1 MSDSQRTGEASIT
14 PPPQSESFPNAGVA
28 PPKDLANASLASGFQ
43 DILGYLNFSGGKPDV
58 KFQDRLNRCHPEWGW
73 PNPWE
78 SFEAALLARLSE
90 LEATSAAFKDSAQA
104 RAVLHLTF
112 HELWPAYRQ
121 HHADLL
127 FHLSDTEFQQP
138 LFLARLFEVVLA
150 QGSPWDET
158 ERIIGGA
165 IDSLNDFIG
174 FRPVAV
180 LENDRKMEPYPK
192 ERFRPVPIYIQGVG
206 AGRGPYQELITRTME
221 LMQGVP
227 ANLLQNAFFDLRR
240 LDEIACDVRA
250 HDHNHPVYKRTNYMF
265 GEWDPHFIDT
275 KGYFRRFVLR
285 KIILD
290 SLLNWMAEQTEQSPE
305 ESMFDAAAVLCGTML
320 MASAISGAGPE
331 THDSSITLTSLLP
344 RVARQRDAFYER
356 LLDDAQGERAE
367 RLKVAAKKTQQPFGH
382 VRQALNL
389 YLANY
394 GARQIQYR
402 HLASLY
408 ALLGQPQAA
417 RETAAVIPSVAAR
430 FACEVHWRIT
440 AAHRHLSAGQ
450 LLPAV
455 SLISEIEDHFKRGIE
470 CGAFPDPWNI
480 LGFQGQFPLFSSRED
495 SIPDQRLEELLSIV
509 EQYLAVYSR
518 ALSESAAQG
527 DRELTR
533 RLSDCFRTFAE
544 YWDQFASVTV
554 EDMPHVAGSESWES
568 ATHVA
573 DVLAE
578 WRAAGE
584 AAGDVSF
591 WRRHIDR
598 FTTAK
603 SYALVVKALLE
614 KEDYVAAMALLMQWL
629 SQNEEVGIESG
640 SYSLPMLLVEWMT
653 QVTADVS
660 NPGSRQVEGEGVVGE
675 EPPKGGTTSADRWPL
690 IRRFFAYLEV
700 NAGEFWQVPTLDGL
714 TDDLPKKKRKP
725 REEQETP
732 DDDLDDESF
741 DDDAVLEDSDG
752 EESDSNI
759 FRSAYED
766 VSFKDSA
773 DDGVSGELMEDGSPI
788 GSTEMEYLS
797 RALEPRLKFSV
808 TLAQV
813 WQMAVAYLMRSPP
826 AGLQRNPKEA
836 RRPEIEDPQAIINGW
851 VKHLGE
857 MQHGL
862 RKLMGALWDSEIA
875 TPSGEHDSN
884 VEYDL
889 QLQTKLYM
897 VQTVIAAQLACRI
910 AERGLGCFLPS
921 SDSRKKSKT
930 ASEDLHMT
938 ALYRAALRGDAD
950 EVKATLPGL
959 LTILARKPL
968 LYVPL
973 DVGGHPKQV
982 VAARLLQSD
991 IRFLLTQL
999 PRLGLLKETWHL
1011 LRTAHRMEKASRPG
1025 EMAVTE
1031 FDRLFRTA
1039 VRASVEA
1046 LLRSAATWDNAN
1058 FPQEKLVELLHALM
1072 KPFVDEWVSHSATMR
1087 LSAVES
1093 MKRDAIWDEVRE
1105 FITKY
1110 GAELFH
1116 AKMLTLGNVRAILHN
1131 GIPWFLNF
1139 LAESQDPLRPSRLLE
1154 ALDNGDI
1161 ETDHV
1166 VHVLEL
1172 IYTTVVDKF
1181 DRFLEYNT
1189 TTTQSDY
1196 GEKFYF
1202 LLDFLRVE
1210 ADYDRDAW
1218 NFTPLNLVHQ
1228 VLCQWNLPEVVGAWE
1243 RSFEKRARE
1252 SASGHLRRLHNAERK
1267 YGMRLPAISDRLNE
1281 QFTKPLAV
1289 NRMLALLP
1297 QVVSDA
1303 QSQRAESAAFGNLR
1317 HEIDAYLVDSTGS
1330 GIELPAW
1337 MQNLE
1342 KEVQRLNLPTSANS
1356 PAEAEFTVNP
1366 RPMTLEEMSKQLE
1379 SWLQLTPRKRASK
1392 RKPPEPPA

>member
-1 MSDSQRTGEASIT
+1 MSDSQRTKETSIT
-14 PPPQSESFPNAGVA
+14 PLPQSESLPNTAVA
-28 PPKDLANASLASGFQ
+28 APKDVANAALASGFQ
-43 DILGYLNFSGGKPDV
+43 DILGYLNFSGGKPDA

-90 LEATSAAFKDSAQA
+90 LETTSSAFKDSAQA
-104 RAVLHLTF
+104 RAVLRLTF
-112 HELWPAYRQ
+112 HELWPAYRR

-127 FHLSDTEFQQP
+127 FHLSDADFQQP
-138 LFLARLFEVVLA
+138 LFLARLFEAVLA
-150 QGSPWDET
+150 QGSPWEET
-158 ERIIGGA
+158 ERIVNGA
-165 IDSLNDFIG
+165 LDSLNDFIG

-192 ERFRPVPIYIQGVG
+192 ERFRPLPVYIQGVG

-221 LMQGVP
+221 LMQAVP

-265 GEWDPHFIDT
+265 GEWDPHHIDT
-275 KGYFRRFVLR
+275 KGYFRRFILR

-290 SLLNWMAEQTEQSPE
+290 SLLNWMAEQTDQPPE
-305 ESMFDAAAVLCGTML
+305 ESLFDAAAVLCGTML

-331 THDSSITLTSLLP
+331 THDSTITLTSLLP

-356 LLDDAQGERAE
+356 LLDDAKGERAE
-367 RLKVAAKKTQQPFGH
+367 RLRAAAKKTQQPFGH
-382 VRQALNL
+382 VRQSLNL

-394 GARQIQYR
+394 GAKQIQYR
-402 HLASLY
+402 HLAGLY
-408 ALLGQPQAA
+408 AMLGQPQAA
-417 RETAAVIPSVAAR
+417 RETAAIIPSVAAR

-440 AAHRHLSAGQ
+440 AAHRNLSAGQ

-509 EQYLAVYSR
+509 EQYLSVYSR

-533 RLSDCFRTFAE
+533 RLSECFRTFAE

-554 EDMPHVAGSESWES
+554 EDMPHVAGRESWES

-573 DVLAE
+573 DVLSE

-629 SQNEEVGIESG
+629 SQNDEVGIESG
-640 SYSLPMLLVEWMT
+640 SHSLPALLTEWMT
-653 QVTADVS
+653 QVTADV
-660 NPGSRQVEGEGVVGE
+660 GSSVFRRNDVGESLAE
-675 EPPKGGTTSADRWPL
+675 EPPKVGTTNIDRWPL

-700 NAGEFWQVPTLDGL
+700 NAGEFWGVPSLDGL
-714 TDDLPKKKRKP
+714 ADELPKNKRKP
-725 REEQETP
+725 KSTES
-732 DDDLDDESF
+732 LDDF
-741 DDDAVLEDSDG
+741 DDDEGGLLDSSNDEDD
-752 EESDSNI
+752 EDDL

-773 DDGVSGELMEDGSPI
+773 DDGVSGELMEDGASS

-797 RALEPRLKFSV
+797 KALEPRLKFTV

-813 WQMAVAYLMRSPP
+813 WQMAVACLMRNPP

-836 RRPEIEDPQAIINGW
+836 RRPEIEDPQTIISGW

-857 MQHGL
+857 MQQGL
-862 RKLMGALWDSEIA
+862 RKLMGLLWDFEIA

-897 VQTVIAAQLACRI
+897 VQTVIASQLACRI
-910 AERGLGCFLPS
+910 AERGLGCFLPGG
-921 SDSRKKSKT
+921 DTRKKSK
-930 ASEDLHMT
+930 AANDDLHMT
-938 ALYRAALRGDAD
+938 ALYRAVLRGDVD
-950 EVKATLPGL
+950 EVKTTLPSL
-959 LTILARKPL
+959 LTTLARKPL

-982 VAARLLQSD
+982 LAARLLQSD

-1039 VRASVEA
+1039 VRSSAEA
-1046 LLRSAATWDNAN
+1046 LLRSAATWDEGT
-1058 FPQEKLVELLHALM
+1058 FPQEKLVELLHGLM
-1072 KPFVDEWVSHSATMR
+1072 KPFVEEWVSHSATMR

-1139 LAESQDPLRPSRLLE
+1139 LAESQDPLRPSPLLE
-1154 ALDNGDI
+1154 ALDNGTI

-1196 GEKFYF
+1196 GEKFFY

-1218 NFTPLNLVHQ
+1218 NFTPLNLIHQ
-1228 VLCQWNLPEVVGAWE
+1228 VLCQWNLPDAVAAWE

-1252 SASGHLRRLHNAERK
+1252 SATGHLRRLHAAERK
-1267 YGMRLPAISDRLNE
+1267 YGMRLPAVSDRLNE

-1289 NRMLALLP
+1289 NRMLAHLP
-1297 QVVSDA
+1297 QVVADA
-1303 QSQRAESAAFGNLR
+1303 QAQRSESPDFDALR
-1317 HEIDAYLVDSTGS
+1317 REIDAYLADSTGS

-1342 KEVQRLNLPTSANS
+1342 KEVQRLNAPASAANS
-1356 PAEAEFTVNP
+1356 PAEAEFNVTP
-1366 RPMTLEEMSKQLE
+1366 RVVSFEDISKQLDT
-1379 SWLQLTPRKRASK
+1379 WLQLTPRKRASK
-1392 RKPPEPPA
+1392 KKPPEPPA

>member
-1 MSDSQRTGEASIT
+1 MSESQPTGDSAETT
-14 PPPQSESFPNAGVA
+14 PPEPESLPNAFTPSV
-28 PPKDLANASLASGFQ
+28 PKDVPTAALASGFQ

-73 PNPWE
+73 PNPWD

-90 LEATSAAFKDSAQA
+90 LETTSAAFKDSGQA

-112 HELWPAYRQ
+112 HELWPAYRR
-121 HHADLL
+121 HHGDLL
-127 FHLSDTEFQQP
+127 FHLSDADFQQP
-138 LFLARLFEVVLA
+138 LFLARLFEAVLA

-158 ERIIGGA
+158 ERIVSGA
-165 IDSLNDFIG
+165 IESLNDFIG

-192 ERFRPVPIYIQGVG
+192 ERFRPVPIYFQGVG
-206 AGRGPYQELITRTME
+206 AGRGPYQELIKRTME

-227 ANLLQNAFFDLRR
+227 ANLLQNAYFDLRN

-265 GEWDPHFIDT
+265 GEWDPHLIDN
-275 KGYFRRFVLR
+275 KGNFRRFILR

-290 SLLNWMAEQTEQSPE
+290 SLLNWMAEQTEQPPE
-305 ESMFDAAAVLCGTML
+305 ESLFDAASVLCGTML
-320 MASAISGAGPE
+320 MASAISGAGPD
-331 THDSSITLTSLLP
+331 THDSTITLTSLLP
-344 RVARQRDAFYER
+344 RVARQRDAFYDR
-356 LLDDAQGERAE
+356 LLDDAKGERAE
-367 RLKVAAKKTQQPFGH
+367 RLRDAAKKTQQPFGH
-382 VRQALNL
+382 VRQSLNL

-402 HLASLY
+402 HLAGLY
-408 ALLGQPQAA
+408 AMLGRPQAA

-440 AAHRHLSAGQ
+440 AAHRHLSSGQ

-455 SLISEIEDHFKRGIE
+455 SLIAEIEDHFKRGIE

-480 LGFQGQFPLFSSRED
+480 LGFQGQIPLFSSRED

-509 EQYLAVYSR
+509 EQYLSVYSR
-518 ALSESAAQG
+518 ALGESAAQG

-554 EDMPHVAGSESWES
+554 EDMPHVAGRESWES

-573 DVLAE
+573 DVLSE

-629 SQNEEVGIESG
+629 SQNEEVGVESG
-640 SYSLPMLLVEWMT
+640 SYSLPALLTEWMT
-653 QVTADVS
+653 QVTAESAD
-660 NPGSRQVEGEGVVGE
+660 GSQ
-675 EPPKGGTTSADRWPL
+675 PDRWPL

-700 NAGEFWQVPTLDGL
+700 NAGEFWEVPVLDGL
-714 TDDLPKKKRKP
+714 ADDLPKKKPKP
-725 REEQETP
+725 KPEQDSLDE
-732 DDDLDDESF
+732 DLDDF
-741 DDDAVLEDSDG
+741 DDDDGALLDPDDEDEDD
-752 EESDSNI
+752 EDNL
-759 FRSAYED
+759 FRNAYED

-773 DDGVSGELMEDGSPI
+773 DDGVSGELMEDGAST

-797 RALEPRLKFSV
+797 KALEPRLKFSV

-813 WQMAVAYLMRSPP
+813 WQMAVACLMRNPP

-836 RRPEIEDPQAIINGW
+836 RRPDLEDPQAVISGW

-862 RKLMGALWDSEIA
+862 RKLMGALWDFEIA

-910 AERGLGCFLPS
+910 GERGLGCFLPGG
-921 SDSRKKSKT
+921 DIRKKSKA

-938 ALYRAALRGDAD
+938 ALYRAVLRGDVD
-950 EVKATLPGL
+950 EVKTTLPSL
-959 LTILARKPL
+959 LTTLARKPL

-982 VAARLLQSD
+982 LAARLLQSD

-999 PRLGLLKETWHL
+999 PRMGLLKETWHL

-1039 VRASVEA
+1039 VRSSAEA
-1046 LLRSAATWDNAN
+1046 LLRSAATWQDGA
-1058 FPQEKLVELLHALM
+1058 FPQEKLVEQLDHLL
-1072 KPFVDEWVSHSATMR
+1072 KPFVEEWVSHSATMR

-1105 FITKY
+1105 FVTKY

-1139 LAESQDPLRPSRLLE
+1139 LAESQDPLRPSPLLE
-1154 ALDNGDI
+1154 ALDSGAI

-1228 VLCQWNLPEVVGAWE
+1228 VLCNGNLQEAVAAWE

-1252 SASGHLRRLHNAERK
+1252 SATGHLRRLQAAERK
-1267 YGMRLPAISDRLNE
+1267 YGMRLPAVSDRLNE

-1289 NRMLALLP
+1289 NRMLAHLP
-1297 QVVSDA
+1297 QVVADA
-1303 QSQRAESAAFGNLR
+1303 QTQRAESPAFDALR
-1317 HEIDAYLVDSTGS
+1317 REIDAYLADSTGS

-1337 MQNLE
+1337 LQNLE
-1342 KEVQRLNLPTSANS
+1342 KEVLRLNFASPANS
-1356 PAEAEFTVNP
+1356 PAEAEFNVAP
-1366 RPMTLEEMSKQLE
+1366 RIVSFDEVSKQLD
-1379 SWLQLTPRKRASK
+1379 SWLQLTSRKRATK
-1392 RKPPEPPA
+1392 KKPPEPPA

>member
-1 MSDSQRTGEASIT
+1 MSDSQSAEDPAETS
-14 PPPQSESFPNAGVA
+14 PSESENSPSTTAQIH
-28 PPKDLANASLASGFQ
+28 PKDLSNASLASGFQ
-43 DILGYLNFSGGKPDV
+43 DILGYLNFSGGKPDS

-73 PNPWE
+73 PKPWE

-90 LEATSAAFKDSAQA
+90 LEASSAAFRDSAQA
-104 RAVLHLTF
+104 RAVIQLTF
-112 HELWPAYRQ
+112 YKLWPAYRE

-127 FHLSDTEFQQP
+127 FHLRDADFQQP
-138 LFLARLFEVVLA
+138 LFLARLFEAVLA
-150 QGSPWDET
+150 QGSPWEET
-158 ERIIGGA
+158 DRIVHGA
-165 IDSLNDFIG
+165 LESLNDFIG
-174 FRPVAV
+174 FRPVAI
-180 LENDRKMEPYPK
+180 LDNDRKMEPYSH
-192 ERFRPVPIYIQGVG
+192 ERFRPVPIFLQGVG
-206 AGRGPYQELITRTME
+206 AGKGPYQELITRTIE

-227 ANLLQNAFFDLRR
+227 ANLVQNAFFDLRR

-265 GEWDPHFIDT
+265 GEWDPHLIDN
-275 KGYFRRFVLR
+275 KGYFRRFILR

-305 ESMFDAAAVLCGTML
+305 ETLFDAASVLCGTML
-320 MASAISGAGPE
+320 MASAISGSGPE
-331 THDSSITLTSLLP
+331 THDSTVTLTSLLP

-356 LLDDAQGERAE
+356 LLDDAKGERAD
-367 RLKVAAKKTQQPFGH
+367 RLKAAAKKTQQPFGH
-382 VRQALNL
+382 VRQSLNL

-402 HLASLY
+402 HLAGLY
-408 ALLGQPQAA
+408 AELGRPQAA
-417 RETAAVIPSVAAR
+417 RETAAIIPSVAAR

-440 AAHRHLSAGQ
+440 AAHRHLSSSQ

-470 CGAFPDPWNI
+470 CGALPDPWNI

-495 SIPDQRLEELLSIV
+495 SIPDQRLEELLQIV
-509 EQYLAVYSR
+509 EQYLSVYSR

-554 EDMPHVAGSESWES
+554 EDLPAVAGRESWES

-573 DVLAE
+573 DVLSE

-603 SYALVVKALLE
+603 SYALVVRALLE
-614 KEDYVAAMALLMQWL
+614 KEDFVAAMALLMQWL
-629 SQNEEVGIESG
+629 SQNEQVAIESG
-640 SYSLPMLLVEWMT
+640 SHSLANLLVEWMT
-653 QVTADVS
+653 RVTAEPSD
-660 NPGSRQVEGEGVVGE
+660 GSQ
-675 EPPKGGTTSADRWPL
+675 PDRWPL

-700 NAGEFWQVPTLDGL
+700 NASEFGEVPSLDGL
-714 TDDLPKKKRKP
+714 SDVTPKKPKNPNSKKDSLNDVS
-725 REEQETP
+725 EEDFG
-732 DDDLDDESF
+732 DDDGGLLDDPDADE
-741 DDDAVLEDSDG
+741 DDEDD
-752 EESDSNI
+752 I
-759 FRSAYED
+759 FRSAYDE

-773 DDGVSGELMEDGSPI
+773 DDGVSGELMEDGPSTGP
-788 GSTEMEYLS
+788 TEMEYLS
-797 RALEPRLKFSV
+797 KALDPRLKFLI
-808 TLAQV
+808 TLAQL
-813 WQMAVAYLMRSPP
+813 WQMSVAYLMRNPP
-826 AGLQRNPKEA
+826 AGLQRNPQEA
-836 RRPEIEDPQAIINGW
+836 RRPDIEDPQAIISGW
-851 VKHLGE
+851 LKQLAE
-857 MQHGL
+857 MQNGL
-862 RKLMGALWDSEIA
+862 RKLMGALWDFEIA
-875 TPSGEHDSN
+875 TPSGDHDSN

-910 AERGLGCFLPS
+910 GERGLGCFLPGA
-921 SDSRKKSKT
+921 DSRKKSK
-930 ASEDLHMT
+930 AANDDLLMT
-938 ALYRAALRGDAD
+938 ALYRSVLRGNVD
-950 EVKATLPGL
+950 EVKASLPSL
-959 LTILARKPL
+959 LTTLARKPL

-982 VAARLLQSD
+982 LSARLLQSD

-1039 VRASVEA
+1039 VRSSVEA
-1046 LLRSAATWDNAN
+1046 LLRSATTWEEGR
-1058 FPQEKLVELLHALM
+1058 FRQEKLVDLLQSLV
-1072 KPFVDEWVSHSATMR
+1072 KPFVEEWVSHSASMR

-1093 MKRDAIWDEVRE
+1093 MKRDAIWDEVHD
-1105 FITKY
+1105 FIVRF

-1139 LAESQDPLRPSRLLE
+1139 LAESQDPLRPSPLLE
-1154 ALDNGDI
+1154 ALDNRHI

-1196 GEKFYF
+1196 GEKFFF

-1218 NFTPLNLVHQ
+1218 NFTPLNLTHQ
-1228 VLCQWNLPEVVGAWE
+1228 VLCQWNLSEVIGAWE

-1252 SASGHLRRLHNAERK
+1252 SATGHLRRLHAAERK
-1267 YGMRLPAISDRLNE
+1267 YGMRLPAVSDRLNE
-1281 QFTKPLAV
+1281 HFTKPLAV

-1297 QVVSDA
+1297 QVVADA
-1303 QSQRAESAAFGNLR
+1303 QAQRAESPAFTLLR
-1317 HEIDAYLVDSTGS
+1317 QEIDAYLASSTGS

-1342 KEVQRLNLPTSANS
+1342 KEVVRLNFPSAAS
-1356 PAEAEFTVNP
+1356 SAAEAEFTVAS
-1366 RPMTLEEMSKQLE
+1366 RHVTLDDIAKQIN
-1379 SWLQLTPRKRASK
+1379 SWQQLAPRKRATK
-1392 RKPPEPPA
+1392 KKPPEPDL

>member
-1 MSDSQRTGEASIT
+1 MSGNLPLPR
-14 PPPQSESFPNAGVA
+14 
-28 PPKDLANASLASGFQ
+28 SLAGNEPAPIPRPTGLQ
-43 DILGYLNFSGGKPDV
+43 DILGYLNFSSGKPDA
-58 KFQDRLNRCHPEWGW
+58 KFQDRVNRLHPDWGTAQ
-73 PNPWE
+73 PWE
-78 SFEAALLARLSE
+78 RFHAELAARLNE
-90 LEATSAAFKDSAQA
+90 LEGSSPAFSDSSQA

-112 HELWPAYRQ
+112 DELWPAYRR

-127 FHLSDTEFQQP
+127 FHLSDADFQQP
-138 LFLARLFEVVLA
+138 LFLARLFEAVLS
-150 QGSPWDET
+150 QGGPWDET
-158 ERIIGGA
+158 ERIVQGTL
-165 IDSLNDFIG
+165 DSLNDFLG
-174 FRPVAV
+174 YRPVAV
-180 LENDRKMEPYPK
+180 LENERKMEPYPH
-192 ERFRPVPIYIQGVG
+192 ERFRPVPVFLKGVG
-206 AGRGPYQELITRTME
+206 AGQGPYQQLISRTLELF
-221 LMQGVP
+221 QAVP
-227 ANLLQNAFFDLRR
+227 ANLLQNAHFDINRM
-240 LDEIACDVRA
+240 DEIAVDVRA

-265 GEWDPHFIDT
+265 GEWDPHHIDT
-275 KGYFRRFVLR
+275 KGYFRRFILR

-290 SLLNWMAEQTEQSPE
+290 SLLNWISEQKEQPPE
-305 ESMFDAAAVLCGTML
+305 ESLFDAAAVLCGTML

-331 THDSSITLTSLLP
+331 THDSSVTLTSLLP
-344 RVARQRDAFYER
+344 KVARQRDMFYER
-356 LLDDAQGERAE
+356 LLEDAAGERAK
-367 RLKVAAKKTQQPFGH
+367 RLQMSAKKTQQPFGH
-382 VRQALNL
+382 VRQSLNL

-394 GARQIQYR
+394 GSRQIQYR
-402 HLASLY
+402 HLAQLY
-408 ALLGQPQAA
+408 AQLGQPDAA
-417 RETAAVIPSVAAR
+417 RETAAIIPSVAAR
-430 FACEVHWRIT
+430 FASEIHWRIT
-440 AAHRHLSAGQ
+440 AAHRHLSSGQ

-495 SIPDQRLEELLSIV
+495 SIPDQRLEELLMIV
-509 EQYLAVYSR
+509 EQYLGVYSR

-533 RLSDCFRTFAE
+533 RLSECFRTFAE

-554 EDMPHVAGSESWES
+554 EDMPHVAGRESWES

-591 WRRHIDR
+591 WRRHLDR
-598 FTTAK
+598 FTSAK

-614 KEDYVAAMALLMQWL
+614 KRDFVAAMALLMQWL

-640 SYSLPMLLVEWMT
+640 AHSLPTLLIEWMMH
-653 QVTADVS
+653 VTA
-660 NPGSRQVEGEGVVGE
+660 
-675 EPPKGGTTSADRWPL
+675 EPADSHTSDHWPL
-690 IRRFFAYLEV
+690 IRRLFAYLEV
-700 NAGEFWQVPTLDGL
+700 NSGEYWSVPSLDEF
-714 TDDLPKKKRKP
+714 TSSTAPSKKRKP
-725 REEQETP
+725 RSDDDALDDDSLGDESFDDRELLS
-732 DDDLDDESF
+732 DDLDDE
-741 DDDAVLEDSDG
+741 DDWT
-752 EESDSNI
+752 
-759 FRSAYED
+759 RSAYEN

-773 DDGVSGELMEDGSPI
+773 DDGFQGEVLDQGGSAGP
-788 GSTEMEYLS
+788 TELEYLGKF
-797 RALEPRLKFSV
+797 LEPRLKFSV
-808 TLAQV
+808 TLAQL
-813 WQMAVAYLMRSPP
+813 WQMAVGYLMSHPP
-826 AGLQRNPKEA
+826 AGLEKTPKEA
-836 RRPEIEDPQAIINGW
+836 RRPEIEDPRAIITGW
-851 VKHLGE
+851 LKHLGD
-857 MQHGL
+857 MQLGL
-862 RKLMGALWDSEIA
+862 RKLMGTLWEFEIA

-884 VEYDL
+884 IEYDL

-897 VQTVIAAQLACRI
+897 VQTVIASQLACRV
-910 AERGLGCFLPS
+910 AERGLSCFLPS
-921 SDSRKKSKT
+921 SDSRKKSKA

-938 ALYRAALRGDAD
+938 AIYRGILRGDVD
-950 EVKATLPGL
+950 EVRTALPSL
-959 LTILARKPL
+959 LSMLARKPL

-982 VAARLLQSD
+982 LSARLLQSD

-1039 VRASVEA
+1039 VRSCVES
-1046 LLRSAATWDNAN
+1046 LLRSASQWENGA
-1058 FPQEKLVELLHALM
+1058 FSQEKLVELLQILL
-1072 KPFVDEWVSHSATMR
+1072 KPFVEEWVAHSQTMR

-1093 MKRDAIWDEVRE
+1093 MKRDAIWNEVRD
-1105 FITKY
+1105 FISKY

-1139 LAESQDPLRPSRLLE
+1139 LAESADPLRPVPLLE
-1154 ALDNGDI
+1154 DLDRGVI
-1161 ETDHV
+1161 ETDQV

-1172 IYTTVVDKF
+1172 IYSTVVDKF

-1196 GEKFYF
+1196 GEKFFY

-1218 NFTPLNLVHQ
+1218 NFTPLNLAHQ
-1228 VLCQWNLPEVVGAWE
+1228 VLCQWNLSEAVTAWE
-1243 RSFEKRARE
+1243 RTFEKRAQE
-1252 SASGHLRRLHNAERK
+1252 SAAGHLQRLRAIERR

-1281 QFTKPLAV
+1281 HFTKPLAV

-1297 QVVSDA
+1297 QVVEDA
-1303 QSQRAESAAFGNLR
+1303 TAQRTNSAAFEQLR
-1317 HEIDAYLVDSTGS
+1317 QEIDAYLVDSIGS

-1342 KEVQRLNLPTSANS
+1342 KEVLRLTLPSSFDFPTD
-1356 PAEAEFTVNP
+1356 AEFNVST
-1366 RPMTLEEMSKQLE
+1366 RPISHEDVVKQLE
-1379 SWLQLTPRKRASK
+1379 HWQQLVPRKRSAK
-1392 RKPPEPPA
+1392 KKPPEELG

>member
-1 MSDSQRTGEASIT
+1 MSDSQRSGDSAETT
-14 PPPQSESFPNAGVA
+14 PPEPESLPDA
-28 PPKDLANASLASGFQ
+28 PSVPKEIANAALASGFQ

-58 KFQDRLNRCHPEWGW
+58 KFQDRVNRCHPEWGW
-73 PNPWE
+73 PNPWG
-78 SFEAALLARLSE
+78 SFETALLARLSE
-90 LEATSAAFKDSAQA
+90 LETTSAAFKDSAQA
-104 RAVLHLTF
+104 RAVLKLTF
-112 HELWPAYRQ
+112 HQLWPAYRQ

-127 FHLSDTEFQQP
+127 FHLSDADLQQP
-138 LFLARLFEVVLA
+138 LFLARLFEAVLA

-158 ERIIGGA
+158 ERIVAGSLDG
-165 IDSLNDFIG
+165 LNDFIG

-180 LENDRKMEPYPK
+180 LDNDRKMEPYPK
-192 ERFRPVPIYIQGVG
+192 ERFRPLPIFIQGVG
-206 AGRGPYQELITRTME
+206 AGRGQYQELITRTME
-221 LMQGVP
+221 LMQAVP
-227 ANLLQNAFFDLRR
+227 ANLSQDAFFDLRR

-265 GEWDPHFIDT
+265 GEWDPSHIDT
-275 KGYFRRFVLR
+275 KGYFRRFILR

-290 SLLNWMAEQTEQSPE
+290 SLLNWMAEQTDQSPE
-305 ESMFDAAAVLCGTML
+305 ESLFDAAAVLCGTML
-320 MASAISGAGPE
+320 MASAISGSGPD
-331 THDSSITLTSLLP
+331 THDSTITLTSLLP

-356 LLDDAQGERAE
+356 LLEDAKGERAA
-367 RLKVAAKKTQQPFGH
+367 RLKAAAKKTQQPFGH
-382 VRQALNL
+382 VRQSLNL

-402 HLASLY
+402 HLAGLY

-440 AAHRHLSAGQ
+440 AAHRHLSSGQ
-450 LLPAV
+450 LLSAV
-455 SLISEIEDHFKRGIE
+455 SLISEIEDYFKRGIE

-480 LGFQGQFPLFSSRED
+480 LGFQGQFPLFASRED

-509 EQYLAVYSR
+509 EQYLSVYSR

-554 EDMPHVAGSESWES
+554 EDMPKVAGRESWES

-573 DVLAE
+573 DVLSE

-598 FTTAK
+598 FTTVK
-603 SYALVVKALLE
+603 SYALVVKALLD

-629 SQNEEVGIESG
+629 SQNEVVGTESG
-640 SYSLPMLLVEWMT
+640 SYSLPSLLVEWMT
-653 QVTADVS
+653 QVTAEPTD
-660 NPGSRQVEGEGVVGE
+660 GSQ
-675 EPPKGGTTSADRWPL
+675 PDRWSL

-700 NAGEFWQVPTLDGL
+700 NAGEFWSVPAVDGL
-714 TDDLPKKKRKP
+714 TDDLPKKKTKP
-725 REEQETP
+725 KREQDSLGDAE
-732 DDDLDDESF
+732 F
-741 DDDAVLEDSDG
+741 DDDSALLDDPDGDED
-752 EESDSNI
+752 DSNI
-759 FRSAYED
+759 FRNAYED

-773 DDGVSGELMEDGSPI
+773 DDGVSGDMLDDGAVP

-797 RALEPRLKFSV
+797 KALEPRLKFSV
-808 TLAQV
+808 TLAQM
-813 WQMAVAYLMRSPP
+813 WQMAVTYLMRTPP
-826 AGLQRNPKEA
+826 VGLQRNPKEA
-836 RRPEIEDPQAIINGW
+836 RRPEIEDPQAIISGW

-862 RKLMGALWDSEIA
+862 RKLMGALWDFEIA

-910 AERGLGCFLPS
+910 GERGLGCFLPGG
-921 SDSRKKSKT
+921 DSRKKSKA

-938 ALYRAALRGDAD
+938 ALYRAVLRGDVE
-950 EVKATLPGL
+950 EVKVTLPSL
-959 LTILARKPL
+959 LTTLARKPL

-982 VAARLLQSD
+982 LSARLLQSD

-999 PRLGLLKETWHL
+999 PRLGLLKESWHL

-1039 VRASVEA
+1039 VKSTVEA
-1046 LLRSAATWDNAN
+1046 LIRSSAEWSEGT
-1058 FPQEKLVELLHALM
+1058 FPQDKLVELLHNLL
-1072 KPFVDEWVSHSATMR
+1072 KPFIEEWISHSATMR

-1105 FITKY
+1105 FITKF

-1131 GIPWFLNF
+1131 TIPRFLDF
-1139 LAESQDPLRPSRLLE
+1139 LAESKDPLRPSPLLR
-1154 ALDNGDI
+1154 ALDTGTI
-1161 ETDHV
+1161 ESDHV

-1196 GEKFYF
+1196 GEKFFY

-1228 VLCQWNLPEVVGAWE
+1228 VLCQWNLSEAIAAWE

-1252 SASGHLRRLHNAERK
+1252 SATGHLRRLNAAERK
-1267 YGMRLPAISDRLNE
+1267 YGMRLPAVSDRLNE
-1281 QFTKPLAV
+1281 HFTKPLAV
-1289 NRMLALLP
+1289 NRMLAHLP
-1297 QVVSDA
+1297 QVVADA
-1303 QSQRAESAAFGNLR
+1303 QAQRAESPSFDNLR
-1317 HEIDAYLVDSTGS
+1317 REIDAYLSDSTGS

-1342 KEVQRLNLPTSANS
+1342 KEVLRLNFPSSATS
-1356 PAEAEFTVNP
+1356 PAEAEFNVTP
-1366 RPMTLEEMSKQLE
+1366 RNVTLEEMTKQLD
-1379 SWLQLTPRKRASK
+1379 SWLQLTPRKRAAK
-1392 RKPPEPPA
+1392 KKPPEPPA

>member
-1 MSDSQRTGEASIT
+1 MSSQNDEESHEERSPELEGAIVPT
-14 PPPQSESFPNAGVA
+14 PA
-28 PPKDLANASLASGFQ
+28 PKELGNASLASGFQ

-73 PNPWE
+73 PNPWG
-78 SFEAALLARLSE
+78 SFEAALLDRLGE
-90 LEATSAAFKDSAQA
+90 LEKTSAAFNDSAQA
-104 RAVLHLTF
+104 RAVLRLTF
-112 HELWPAYRQ
+112 HELWPAYRR

-127 FHLSDTEFQQP
+127 FHLSDADFQQP
-138 LFLARLFEVVLA
+138 LFLARLFETVLA

-158 ERIIGGA
+158 ERIVNGA
-165 IDSLNDFIG
+165 LESLNDFIG

-192 ERFRPVPIYIQGVG
+192 ERFRPLPIFVQGVG
-206 AGRGPYQELITRTME
+206 AGRGPYQQLISRTME

-290 SLLNWMAEQTEQSPE
+290 SLLNWMAEQSDQPPE
-305 ESMFDAAAVLCGTML
+305 ESLFDAAAVLCGTML

-331 THDSSITLTSLLP
+331 THDSTITLTSLLP

-356 LLDDAQGERAE
+356 LLDDATGPRAE
-367 RLKVAAKKTQQPFGH
+367 RLRSAAKKTQQPFGH
-382 VRQALNL
+382 VRQSLNL

-402 HLASLY
+402 HLAGLY

-440 AAHRHLSAGQ
+440 AAHRHLSSGQ

-455 SLISEIEDHFKRGIE
+455 SLISEIEDYFKRGIE

-480 LGFQGQFPLFSSRED
+480 LGFQGQFPLFASRED
-495 SIPDQRLEELLSIV
+495 SIPDQRLEELLAIV

-554 EDMPHVAGSESWES
+554 EDMPHVAGRESWES

-573 DVLAE
+573 DVLSE

-629 SQNEEVGIESG
+629 SQNEEVGSESG
-640 SYSLPMLLVEWMT
+640 SYSLHALLTEWMT
-653 QVTADVS
+653 KVTSEPTD
-660 NPGSRQVEGEGVVGE
+660 GSPQ
-675 EPPKGGTTSADRWPL
+675 PDRWPV

-700 NAGEFWQVPTLDGL
+700 NAGEFWEVPVIDGL
-714 TDDLPKKKRKP
+714 TDDLPKKKKKP
-725 REEQETP
+725 KPPEESLDDFADLDESDGGLLDP
-732 DDDLDDESF
+732 DDEDDE
-741 DDDAVLEDSDG
+741 D
-752 EESDSNI
+752 NP
-759 FRSAYED
+759 FRNAYED
-766 VSFKDSA
+766 FSFKDSA
-773 DDGVSGELMEDGSPI
+773 DDGVSGELMDDGAAT

-797 RALEPRLKFSV
+797 KALEPRLKFSV
-808 TLAQV
+808 TLAQI
-813 WQMAVAYLMRSPP
+813 WQMAVACLMRHPP

-836 RRPEIEDPQAIINGW
+836 RRPDLEDPQAVISGW

-857 MQHGL
+857 MQLGL
-862 RKLMGALWDSEIA
+862 RKLMGALWDFEIA

-910 AERGLGCFLPS
+910 GERGLGCFLPGG
-921 SDSRKKSKT
+921 DTRKKSK
-930 ASEDLHMT
+930 AANDDLHMT
-938 ALYRAALRGDAD
+938 ALYRAVLRGDVE
-950 EVKATLPGL
+950 EVKTTLPSL
-959 LTILARKPL
+959 LTTLARKPL

-982 VAARLLQSD
+982 LAARLLQSD

-1039 VRASVEA
+1039 VKSTSESV
-1046 LLRSAATWDNAN
+1046 LRSATAWEEGT
-1058 FPQEKLVELLHALM
+1058 FPQEKLVELLQGLM
-1072 KPFVDEWVSHSATMR
+1072 KPFVEEWVSHSATMR
-1087 LSAVES
+1087 LSAVEG

-1139 LAESQDPLRPSRLLE
+1139 LAESQDPLRPSPLLE
-1154 ALDNGDI
+1154 ALDTGVI

-1228 VLCQWNLPEVVGAWE
+1228 VLCQWNLSDAVNAWE

-1252 SASGHLRRLHNAERK
+1252 SSSGHQRRLTAAERK
-1267 YGMRLPAISDRLNE
+1267 YGMRLPAVSDRLNE
-1281 QFTKPLAV
+1281 HFTKPLAV

-1297 QVVSDA
+1297 QVVADA
-1303 QSQRAESAAFGNLR
+1303 LAQRADSASFEKLR
-1317 HEIDAYLVDSTGS
+1317 FEIDAYLADSTGS

-1342 KEVQRLNLPTSANS
+1342 KEVQRLSFPSSGSS
-1356 PAEAEFTVNP
+1356 PAEAEFNVTSREV
-1366 RPMTLEEMSKQLE
+1366 TLEEVAKQLDT
-1379 SWLQLTPRKRASK
+1379 WLQLTTRKRTTK
-1392 RKPPEPPA
+1392 KKPPEPPTP

>member
-1 MSDSQRTGEASIT
+1 METTLFMSESQRTGAASIT
-14 PPPQSESFPNAGVA
+14 PPPQSEGLPNAA
-28 PPKDLANASLASGFQ
+28 ATPPKDLANAALASGFQ

-73 PNPWE
+73 PNPWQ

-90 LEATSAAFKDSAQA
+90 LETTSAAFKDSAQA
-104 RAVLHLTF
+104 RAVLQLTF
-112 HELWPAYRQ
+112 HELWPAYRR
-121 HHADLL
+121 HHGDLL
-127 FHLSDTEFQQP
+127 FHLSDADFQQP
-138 LFLARLFEVVLA
+138 LFLARLFEAVLA

-158 ERIIGGA
+158 ERIVNGA
-165 IDSLNDFIG
+165 LDSLNDFIG

-192 ERFRPVPIYIQGVG
+192 ERFRPVPIYFQGVG

-221 LMQGVP
+221 LMQAVP

-265 GEWDPHFIDT
+265 GEWDPHHIDN
-275 KGYFRRFVLR
+275 KGYFRRFILR

-290 SLLNWMAEQTEQSPE
+290 SLLNWMAEQTDQPPE
-305 ESMFDAAAVLCGTML
+305 ESLFDAAAVLCGTML
-320 MASAISGAGPE
+320 MASAISGAGPD
-331 THDSSITLTSLLP
+331 THDSTITLTSLLP

-356 LLDDAQGERAE
+356 LLDDAQGPRAE
-367 RLKVAAKKTQQPFGH
+367 RLRAAAKKTQQPFGH
-382 VRQALNL
+382 VRQSLNL

-394 GARQIQYR
+394 GAKQIQYR
-402 HLASLY
+402 HLAGLY
-408 ALLGQPQAA
+408 AMLGQPQAA
-417 RETAAVIPSVAAR
+417 RETAAIIPSVAAR

-440 AAHRHLSAGQ
+440 AAHRNLSAGQ

-509 EQYLAVYSR
+509 EQYLSVYSR

-533 RLSDCFRTFAE
+533 RLSECFRTFAE

-554 EDMPHVAGSESWES
+554 EDMPKVAGRESWES

-573 DVLAE
+573 DVLSE

-640 SYSLPMLLVEWMT
+640 SHSLPALLTEWMT
-653 QVTADVS
+653 QVTAETAD
-660 NPGSRQVEGEGVVGE
+660 GSMH
-675 EPPKGGTTSADRWPL
+675 DRWSL

-700 NAGEFWQVPTLDGL
+700 NAGEFWDVPSLDGL
-714 TDDLPKKKRKP
+714 SDDLPKKKSKP
-725 REEQETP
+725 KREQDSLSE
-732 DDDLDDESF
+732 DLDDEEF
-741 DDDAVLEDSDG
+741 GEDSALLGESEG
-752 EESDSNI
+752 EEEEDDSNI
-759 FRSAYED
+759 FSSAYED

-773 DDGVSGELMEDGSPI
+773 DDGVSGELMEDGASS

-797 RALEPRLKFSV
+797 KALEPRLKFTV

-813 WQMAVAYLMRSPP
+813 WQMAVESLMRNPP

-836 RRPEIEDPQAIINGW
+836 RRPEIEDPQTIISGW
-851 VKHLGE
+851 VKHLSE
-857 MQHGL
+857 MQQGL
-862 RKLMGALWDSEIA
+862 RKLMGLLWDFEIA

-910 AERGLGCFLPS
+910 AERGLGCFLPGG
-921 SDSRKKSKT
+921 DTRKKSK
-930 ASEDLHMT
+930 AANDDLHMT
-938 ALYRAALRGDAD
+938 ALYRAVLRGDVD
-950 EVKATLPGL
+950 EVKTTLPSL
-959 LTILARKPL
+959 LTTLARKPL

-982 VAARLLQSD
+982 LAARLLQSD

-1039 VRASVEA
+1039 VRSSAEA
-1046 LLRSAATWDNAN
+1046 LLRSAETWDEGK
-1058 FPQEKLVELLHALM
+1058 FPQEKLVELLHGLM
-1072 KPFVDEWVSHSATMR
+1072 KPFVEEWVSHSATMR

-1139 LAESQDPLRPSRLLE
+1139 LAESQDPLRPSPLLE
-1154 ALDNGDI
+1154 ALDSGAI

-1196 GEKFYF
+1196 GEKFFY

-1228 VLCQWNLPEVVGAWE
+1228 VLCQWDLPESVAAWE
-1243 RSFEKRARE
+1243 RGFEKRARE
-1252 SASGHLRRLHNAERK
+1252 SATGHLRRLHAAERK
-1267 YGMRLPAISDRLNE
+1267 YGMRLPAVSDRLNE
-1281 QFTKPLAV
+1281 HFTKPLAV
-1289 NRMLALLP
+1289 NRMLAHLP
-1297 QVVSDA
+1297 QVVADA
-1303 QSQRAESAAFGNLR
+1303 QSQRAESSAFSKLR
-1317 HEIDAYLVDSTGS
+1317 EEIDAYLADSTGS

-1342 KEVQRLNLPTSANS
+1342 KEVQRLNTPASAANS
-1356 PAEAEFTVNP
+1356 PAEAEFNVAP
-1366 RPMTLEEMSKQLE
+1366 RHVSFDEVSKQLD

-1392 RKPPEPPA
+1392 KKPPEPPA

>member
-1 MSDSQRTGEASIT
+1 MSESQRSGDSAEPT
-14 PPPQSESFPNAGVA
+14 PPEPEQLLDA
-28 PPKDLANASLASGFQ
+28 PSAPKEIVSTVLTSGFQ
-43 DILGYLNFSGGKPDV
+43 DILGYLNFSGGKPDG
-58 KFQDRLNRCHPEWGW
+58 KFQERLNRGHPEWGGA
-73 PNPWE
+73 NPWGVL
-78 SFEAALLARLSE
+78 EAALLARLGE
-90 LEATSAAFKDSAQA
+90 LEASSAAFTDSSQA
-104 RAVLHLTF
+104 RAVLKLTF
-112 HELWPAYRQ
+112 HDLWPAYRQ

-127 FHLSDTEFQQP
+127 LHLSDADFQQP
-138 LFLARLFEVVLA
+138 LFLARLFEAVLA

-158 ERIIGGA
+158 ERIVSGA
-165 IDSLNDFIG
+165 LDGLNDFIG
-174 FRPVAV
+174 FRPVA
-180 LENDRKMEPYPK
+180 LLDNDRKMEPYLK
-192 ERFRPVPIYIQGVG
+192 ERFRPIPIYFQGVG

-265 GEWDPHFIDT
+265 GEWDPHHIDN
-275 KGYFRRFVLR
+275 KGYFRRFILR

-305 ESMFDAAAVLCGTML
+305 ESLFDAASVLCGTML
-320 MASAISGAGPE
+320 MASAISGAGPD
-331 THDSSITLTSLLP
+331 THDSTITLTSLLP

-356 LLDDAQGERAE
+356 LLDDAKGERAE
-367 RLKVAAKKTQQPFGH
+367 RLRAAAKKTQQPFGH
-382 VRQALNL
+382 VRQSLNL

-402 HLASLY
+402 HLAGLY
-408 ALLGQPQAA
+408 ALLGRPEAA

-440 AAHRHLSAGQ
+440 AAHRHLGSGQ
-450 LLPAV
+450 LLSAV
-455 SLISEIEDHFKRGIE
+455 SLIAEIEDHFKRGIE

-480 LGFQGQFPLFSSRED
+480 LGFQGQFPLFASRED

-509 EQYLAVYSR
+509 EQYLSVYSR
-518 ALSESAAQG
+518 ALGESAAQG

-533 RLSDCFRTFAE
+533 RLSECFRTFAE
-544 YWDQFASVTV
+544 YWDQFASMTV
-554 EDMPHVAGSESWES
+554 EDMPKVAGRESWES

-573 DVLAE
+573 DVLSE

-640 SYSLPMLLVEWMT
+640 SYSLPALLTEWMT
-653 QVTADVS
+653 QVTAEPTD
-660 NPGSRQVEGEGVVGE
+660 GSQPE
-675 EPPKGGTTSADRWPL
+675 RWSL
-690 IRRFFAYLEV
+690 IRRFFSYLEV
-700 NAGEFWQVPTLDGL
+700 NAGEFWDVPTLDGIA
-714 TDDLPKKKRKP
+714 DDLPKKKRKP
-725 REEQETP
+725 KPGQNPQDEELGDFDDDGGLLDP
-732 DDDLDDESF
+732 DDDDDE
-741 DDDAVLEDSDG
+741 D
-752 EESDSNI
+752 NP
-759 FRSAYED
+759 FRNAYED

-773 DDGVSGELMEDGSPI
+773 DDGVTGDMLDDGAAP

-797 RALEPRLKFSV
+797 KALEPRLKFTV

-813 WQMAVAYLMRSPP
+813 WQMAVACLMRNPP

-836 RRPEIEDPQAIINGW
+836 RRPEIEDPQTIIGGW

-862 RKLMGALWDSEIA
+862 RKLMGALWDFEIA

-910 AERGLGCFLPS
+910 GERGLGCFLPGG
-921 SDSRKKSKT
+921 DTRKKSK
-930 ASEDLHMT
+930 AANDDLHMT
-938 ALYRAALRGDAD
+938 ALYRAVLRGDVD
-950 EVKATLPGL
+950 EVKTTLPSL
-959 LTILARKPL
+959 LTTLARKPL

-982 VAARLLQSD
+982 LGARLLQSD

-1039 VRASVEA
+1039 VRSSAEA
-1046 LLRSAATWDNAN
+1046 LLRSAATWDERQ
-1058 FPQEKLVELLHALM
+1058 FPQEKLVELLHSLM
-1072 KPFVDEWVSHSATMR
+1072 KPFVEEWVSHSATMR

-1105 FITKY
+1105 FITKF

-1139 LAESQDPLRPSRLLE
+1139 LAESQDPLRPSPLLD
-1154 ALDNGDI
+1154 ALDNGRI

-1196 GEKFYF
+1196 GEKFFF

-1228 VLCQWNLPEVVGAWE
+1228 VLCQWNLPEAVSAWE
-1243 RSFEKRARE
+1243 LGFEKRARE
-1252 SASGHLRRLHNAERK
+1252 SAAGHLRRLHAAERK
-1267 YGMRLPAISDRLNE
+1267 YGMRLPAVSDRLNE
-1281 QFTKPLAV
+1281 QFIKPLAV

-1297 QVVSDA
+1297 QVVADA
-1303 QSQRAESAAFGNLR
+1303 QAQRGESVSFDTLR
-1317 HEIDAYLVDSTGS
+1317 REIDGYLTDSTGS

-1342 KEVQRLNLPTSANS
+1342 KEVQRINLPSSATS
-1356 PAEAEFTVNP
+1356 PAEAEFNVTP
-1366 RPMTLEEMSKQLE
+1366 RNITLDEMTKQLD

-1392 RKPPEPPA
+1392 KKPPETPME

>member
-1 MSDSQRTGEASIT
+1 MSGSQRTGKASSDDQPT
-14 PPPQSESFPNAGVA
+14 PSSELVRDPSETVSASSPTVVA
-28 PPKDLANASLASGFQ
+28 VGSQATALQ
-43 DILGYLNFSGGKPDV
+43 EILGYLNFSGGKPDV
-58 KFQDRLNRCHPEWGW
+58 KFQDRLNRCHPDWGAEK
-73 PNPWE
+73 PWE
-78 SFEAALLARLSE
+78 TLHAQLLARLQE
-90 LEATSAAFKDSAQA
+90 LEMSSAAFRDSAQA
-104 RAVLHLTF
+104 RTVLHLAF
-112 HELWPAYRQ
+112 NELWPAYRQ
-121 HHADLL
+121 HHSDLL
-127 FHLSDTEFQQP
+127 FHLSDADFQQP
-138 LFLARLFEVVLA
+138 MFLARLFEAVLG
-150 QGSPWDET
+150 QGAPWEET
-158 ERIIGGA
+158 ERIVRGSL
-165 IDSLNDFIG
+165 DLLNDFVG

-180 LENDRKMEPYPK
+180 LENNTKMEPYPR
-192 ERFRPVPIYIQGVG
+192 ERFRPIPIYIRGIG
-206 AGRGPYQELITRTME
+206 PGKGPYTELIAKTIE
-221 LMQGVP
+221 LFQGVP
-227 ANLLQNAFFDLRR
+227 ANLLQNAYFDPNHM
-240 LDEIACDVRA
+240 DEIACDVRA

-265 GEWDPHFIDT
+265 GEWDPHFIDN
-275 KGYFRRFVLR
+275 KGDFRRFILR

-290 SLLNWMAEQTEQSPE
+290 SLLHWIAEQTEQSPE
-305 ESMFDAAAVLCGTML
+305 ESLFDAASVLCGTML

-331 THDSSITLTSLLP
+331 THDSTVTLTSLLP
-344 RVARQRDAFYER
+344 KVARQRDAFYER
-356 LLDDAQGERAE
+356 LLEDAKGERAQ
-367 RLKVAAKKTQQPFGH
+367 RLAAAAKKTQQPFGH
-382 VRQALNL
+382 VRQSLNL

-394 GARQIQYR
+394 GSRQIQYR
-402 HLASLY
+402 HLAQLY
-408 ALLGQPQAA
+408 AQLGRPEAA

-430 FACEVHWRIT
+430 FASEIHWRIT
-440 AAHRHLSAGQ
+440 AAHRHLSSGQ

-495 SIPDQRLEELLSIV
+495 SIPDQRLEELLTIV
-509 EQYLAVYSR
+509 EQYLSVYSR

-533 RLSDCFRTFAE
+533 RLGECFHTFAE

-554 EDMPHVAGSESWES
+554 EDMPHVAGIESWVS

-573 DVLAE
+573 EVLAE

-598 FTTAK
+598 FTSAK

-614 KEDYVAAMALLMQWL
+614 KQDFVAAMALLMQWL

-640 SYSLPMLLVEWMT
+640 QYSLPMLLTEWMMR
-653 QVTADVS
+653 VTDVPES
-660 NPGSRQVEGEGVVGE
+660 
-675 EPPKGGTTSADRWPL
+675 GTSPDQWPL

-700 NAGEFWQVPTLDGL
+700 NAGEFWTVPSLDNL
-714 TDDLPKKKRKP
+714 ADVVPKKKKKP
-725 REEQETP
+725 KGDPQSH
-732 DDDLDDESF
+732 DDDMLDNESF
-741 DDDAVLEDSDG
+741 DEEEGGGLLDEDEDDDDDEDAL
-752 EESDSNI
+752 

-766 VSFKDSA
+766 VTFRDSA
-773 DDGVSGELMEDGSPI
+773 NDGVSGELMEEGGGSSNP
-788 GSTEMEYLS
+788 TELEYVS
-797 RALEPRLKFSV
+797 KYLEPQLKFLV
-808 TLAQV
+808 TLAQL
-813 WQMAVAYLMRSPP
+813 WQMAVGYLMRNPP
-826 AGLQRNPKEA
+826 AGLEKTPKEA
-836 RRPEIEDPQAIINGW
+836 RRPDIEDPQAIISSW
-851 VKHLGE
+851 LKHLGE
-857 MQHGL
+857 MQNGL
-862 RKLMGALWDSEIA
+862 RKLMGMLWDFEIA
-875 TPSGEHDSN
+875 TPSGDHDSN
-884 VEYDL
+884 VEYDM

-910 AERGLGCFLPS
+910 AERGLSCFLPG
-921 SDSRKKSKT
+921 SDSRKKSKA

-938 ALYRAALRGDAD
+938 ALYRSVLRGDVD
-950 EVKATLPGL
+950 EVRVTLPGL
-959 LTILARKPL
+959 LTTLARKPL

-982 VAARLLQSD
+982 LTARLLQSD

-999 PRLGLLKETWHL
+999 PRLGLMKECWHL

-1039 VRASVEA
+1039 VRSTIES
-1046 LLRSAATWDNAN
+1046 LLRSAATWESGKYS
-1058 FPQEKLVELLHALM
+1058 QEKLVELLHNFL
-1072 KPFVDEWVSHSATMR
+1072 KPFVEEWVSHSQTMR

-1093 MKRDAIWDEVRE
+1093 MKRDTIWNEVRE
-1105 FITKY
+1105 FIGKY

-1139 LAESQDPLRPSRLLE
+1139 LAESADPLRPIPLLE
-1154 ALDNGDI
+1154 DLEQRVI
-1161 ETDHV
+1161 ETEQV

-1196 GEKFYF
+1196 GEKFFY

-1218 NFTPLNLVHQ
+1218 NFTPLNLTHQ
-1228 VLCQWNLPEVVGAWE
+1228 VLCQWNLPDAVDTWE

-1252 SASGHLRRLHNAERK
+1252 SATTHLRRLHAIERK
-1267 YGMRLPAISDRLNE
+1267 YGMRLPAVSDRLNE
-1281 QFTKPLAV
+1281 HFTKPLSV

-1297 QVVSDA
+1297 QVVEDA
-1303 QSQRAESAAFGNLR
+1303 KAQRAESSSFELLR
-1317 HEIDAYLVDSTGS
+1317 REVDAYLADSTGS

-1342 KEVQRLNLPTSANS
+1342 REVSRLNLPSSASS
-1356 PAEAEFTVNP
+1356 PTEAEFNVSARTIELSDI
-1366 RPMTLEEMSKQLE
+1366 TKQLDN
-1379 SWLQLTPRKRASK
+1379 WQHLTPKKRAGK
-1392 RKPPEPPA
+1392 KKPPEQS